1 MGRSSSDHVAQ
12 LVASQRH
19 VERKFEPETFFGPIG
34 AAAVRRLSARSSC
47 HAYPSGVS
55 LQVALLGWA
64 AWIKPYI
71 VLDVSRASLHEVA
84 PKALFLWELCI
95 KVVL

>member
-47 HAYPSGVS
+47 HAYPFGVS
-55 LQVALLGWA
+55 LQVALLGWRH
-64 AWIKPYI
+64 
-71 VLDVSRASLHEVA
+71 VSGVVA
-84 PKALFLWELCI
+84 TVHCSGRFSCQPT
-95 KVVL
+95 